1 MPITPRL
8 ISRRRLATL
17 GLATVLSATLVGCSS
32 PGESAEGGASPS
44 ASTPQTVVLYSGR
57 SEELVGPL
65 IDKFE
70 AATGITVETRY
81 GSTTE
86 MAAQLLE
93 EGDKTPAQVFLS
105 QDAGALGAVTDAG
118 LFTTLPTEV
127 SGAVDPKYTSRD
139 GSWVGLTGRARVIV
153 YDGEKLKADQ
163 VPDEVTA
170 LTAPEWKGRV
180 GIAPTNASFQA
191 FVTALRVSEGEEAAE
206 KWLTDLKAN
215 DVKIFEGNGQI
226 LEAVN
231 TGTLDTGLINH
242 YYWFETASEV
252 GADKMRAQLKY
263 GKPGSTSALVNVT
276 GAGVIKGNESNAAA
290 NQLVAWL
297 VGSEAQTYFVE
308 QTYEYSL
315 VPGAAT
321 PKGAPAFADLQGPDL
336 DLADLASLEQTV
348 ALLQKVQL
356 V

>member
-1 MPITPRL
+1 MI
-8 ISRRRLATL
+8 ISRRRLAAL
-17 GLATVLSATLVGCSS
+17 GLATVLTTALAGCGSDTTA
-32 PGESAEGGASPS
+32 PAGEGSSPS
-44 ASTPQTVVLYSGR
+44 ASAQQSVVLYSGR
-57 SEELVGPL
+57 SEDLVGPL

-105 QDAGALGAVTDAG
+105 QDAGALGAVSAAG
-118 LFTTLPTEV
+118 LFTTLPTDV
-127 SGAVDPKYTSRD
+127 TGAVLPAYTSRD
-139 GSWVGLTGRARVIV
+139 GSWVALTGRARVIV
-153 YDGEKLKADQ
+153 YDGQQLKAGD

-191 FVTALRVSEGEEAAE
+191 FVTALRVTEGEEAAE

-215 DVKIFEGNGQI
+215 DVKIFEGNSQI

-242 YYWFETASEV
+242 YYWFEAASET

-263 GKPGSTSALVNVT
+263 GKQGSTSALVNVT
-276 GAGVIKGNESNAAA
+276 GAGVIKGNEDNAAA

-297 VGSEAQTYFVE
+297 TGPEAQAYFVE

-315 VPGAAT
+315 VPGAAG
-321 PKGAPAFADLQGPDL
+321 PEGAPSFTELKGPDL
-336 DLADLASLEQTV
+336 DLADLASLDQTV

>member
-1 MPITPRL
+1 MI
-8 ISRRRLATL
+8 ISRRRLAAL
-17 GLATVLSATLVGCSS
+17 GLATVLTTALAGCGS
-32 PGESAEGGASPS
+32 ESAPAGEASQQAS
-44 ASTPQTVVLYSGR
+44 APQTVVLYSGR
-57 SEELVGPL
+57 DEELVGPL
-65 IDKFE
+65 IEKFE

-105 QDAGALGAVTDAG
+105 QDAGALGAISAAG
-118 LFTTLPTEV
+118 LFTTLPGEV
-127 SGAVDPKYTSRD
+127 TGVVEPAYTSRD
-139 GSWVGLTGRARVIV
+139 GSWVGLTGRARVIA
-153 YDGEKLKADQ
+153 YDGKKLSADE

-170 LTAPEWKGRV
+170 LTGPAWKGKV

-191 FVTALRVSEGEEAAE
+191 FVTALRVSEGEAAAE

-215 DVKIFEGNGQI
+215 DVKIFEGNSAI

-231 TGTLDTGLINH
+231 SGSLDAGLINH
-242 YYWFETASEV
+242 YYWYATAAET

-263 GKPGSTSALVNVT
+263 GKPGTTSALVNVT
-276 GAGVIKGNESNAAA
+276 GAGVIKGSGQNAAA
-290 NQLVAWL
+290 NQLVAYL
-297 VGSEAQTYFVE
+297 VGNEAQTYFVE
-308 QTYEYSL
+308 QTQEYSL
-315 VPGAAT
+315 VPGAT
-321 PKGAPAFADLQGPDL
+321 GPKGAPTFTELQGPDI
-336 DLADLASLEQTV
+336 DLSDLASLDQTV